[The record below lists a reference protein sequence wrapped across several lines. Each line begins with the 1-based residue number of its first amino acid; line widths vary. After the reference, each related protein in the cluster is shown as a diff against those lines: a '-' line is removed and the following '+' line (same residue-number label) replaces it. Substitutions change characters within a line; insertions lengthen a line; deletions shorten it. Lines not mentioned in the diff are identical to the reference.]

1 MEKLTIQQQGIKL
14 IRENLDSL
22 LIKRNGFKI
31 LIIDDSETGAASRDC
46 GITYG
51 KKGIQ
56 IYASYLSHLD
66 INFLYLYDN
75 CLSKALNFFLFT
87 TNKQKKEE
95 ISIRKRLGY
104 GFEDKLDISEK
115 EFFLKAIHFIK
126 KENLLDYDLMKKKF
140 DGKQ

>member
-1 MEKLTIQQQGIKL
+1 MEKLTLQQKGIKL

-22 LIKRNGFKI
+22 LIERNGFKI
-31 LIIDDSETGAASRDC
+31 LSIDDSEAGSASRDC

-51 KKGIQ
+51 KKRIQ

-66 INFLYLYDN
+66 IHFHYLYDN
-75 CLSKALNFFLFT
+75 FLSQALNFFLLT
-87 TNKQKKEE
+87 KNKQKIEE

-104 GFEDKLDISEK
+104 GFEDKLDISEE

-126 KENLLDYDLMKKKF
+126 KENLLDYNLMKKRF
-140 DGKQ
+140 NS